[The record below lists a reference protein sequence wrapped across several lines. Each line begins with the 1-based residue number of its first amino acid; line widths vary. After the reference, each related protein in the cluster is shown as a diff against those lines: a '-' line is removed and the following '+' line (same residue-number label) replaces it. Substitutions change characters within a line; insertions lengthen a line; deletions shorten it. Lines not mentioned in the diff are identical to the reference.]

1 MLSELLARTVKA
13 RLHGSNTRAENF
25 GNLRVTATLLHEG
38 KQSPVLWAELSEGM
52 PQGVEF
58 LRVYRSRGFR
68 DVLVLVR
75 EGQEDPP
82 EALPPQLV
90 DAGVPSQ
97 AEKPRFELGRRL
109 KAVHRADH
117 LDEDLLTEVLDD
129 VAPVGHRKDKARHA
143 VLVRQNEL
151 TLSRLVAPLGPTH
164 QLDQCRG

>member
-1 MLSELLARTVKA
+1 VLAQLLPGTVEA
-13 RLHGSNTRAENF
+13 RLHGGNTRAKNF
-25 GNLRVTATLLHEG
+25 GNLRVTTPLLHEG
-38 KQSPVLWAELSEGM
+38 KQSPVLRAELSEGVS
-52 PQGVEF
+52 QGVEF

-75 EGQEDPP
+75 KGQEDPP

-90 DAGVPSQ
+90 DASVARQ

-109 KAVHRADH
+109 QAVDRADH

-151 TLSRLVAPLGPTH
+151 TLSGLVAPLGPTH